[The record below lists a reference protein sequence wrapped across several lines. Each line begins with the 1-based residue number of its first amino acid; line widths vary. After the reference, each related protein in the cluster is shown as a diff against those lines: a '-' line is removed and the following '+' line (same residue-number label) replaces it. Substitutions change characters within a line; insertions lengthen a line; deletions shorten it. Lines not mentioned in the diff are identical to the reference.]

1 MSMEFYIFG
10 EIVKT
15 DQVTEQQVHDIVSRA
30 KKMKKEV
37 AQLKVDTIIEIFD
50 KVADAWR
57 NEDYPYRKTALE
69 FLPPRIGF
77 SKEMIAEGIKTMCSL
92 LSRDGMLTRLNA
104 DLGDKDYLNQWTYNP
119 YFKGYIKTEPLGVIT
134 HVSAGNVFVGGV
146 DSLIQ
151 GLVSKNVNIM
161 KMSTVDPVFPV
172 LFAKSLRDFDHTGLL
187 HKAMAL
193 INWKG
198 GTESIENIL
207 KQQCD
212 AIVAYGGADTI
223 RSYRKNLGL
232 HCKLIEYG
240 PKYSFVMVDK
250 NELMKKGMDE
260 AARLIA
266 RDAIMWEQS
275 ACSSPHT
282 VYVEGK
288 EEAHAMM
295 TAIGKAMDKWAEKI
309 PQGVVYEDEAVEI
322 TKVRELAKVNKAF
335 GEDDYYFCK
344 NGLATVVYQTSKE
357 FQISCHNRTIFVK
370 PVDTLD
376 EVIQIVEPM
385 GQYIQTVSILADDE
399 RAKELARQ
407 LALAGADRFVEI
419 GRMAVRKHG
428 TPHDG
433 SKGIAEL
440 VRWVSLGRNH
450 LEGGWSI
457 EGLWKKYDPTNDGFD
472 FLPDEER
479 DALTLQ
485 RLKRVVDIVRD
496 KSPLLSKRYKG
507 ITFDS
512 FESFR
517 KLPLLTGEDYKTYL
531 PPAGEGLLTDE
542 IKGGY
547 IFSSGGTTGKPKSVY
562 RTAEEQHFNTVRLG
576 KGLLLS
582 VFNKNDRVANLLF
595 AGNMWASF
603 VSFNQALEHTGCT
616 ILPIGGNHPMETIV
630 QNLINFKANAII
642 TIPSVLLSLAEYV
655 QTHHIDL
662 KIEKVSVG
670 GEHLFK
676 ESREY
681 LKKILGVKIIAS
693 TGYTTNDT
701 GAIGYQCEHLV
712 GTSLHHVHEDLH
724 YVEILDPETN
734 EPVKPGEVG
743 KIVVTNLQRTLLP
756 TIRYEVGDLCRWVEM
771 DCKCGRKTRVL
782 ELLGRS
788 DDIVIIGG
796 GNITPDVIAKAIYPF
811 DSLSSHFQMVVKLE
825 KGKDA
830 LDVIIEAK
838 QDTFEDIAKEVRD
851 AILKLSKELL
861 VMVNNKLIHDVTVHI
876 VKPNTLPRNP
886 KTGKIV
892 LIKDE
897 RKLA

>member
-1 MSMEFYIFG
+1 MEFYIFG
-10 EIVKT
+10 ETQTT
-15 DQVTEQQVHDIVSRA
+15 DQLTENEVRDIISRA
-30 KKMKKEV
+30 KTLKKEV
-37 AQLKVDTIIEIFD
+37 AKLKVDAIVDVFD
-50 KVADAWR
+50 KVSNAWR
-57 NEDYPYRKTALE
+57 NEDYKYRKEALE
-69 FLPPRIGF
+69 FLPSRIGF

-92 LSRDGMLTRLNA
+92 LSRDGMLTRLNS
-104 DLGDKDYLNQWTYNP
+104 DLGDKDYLNKWAYNH
-119 YFKGYIKTEPLGVIT
+119 YFRGYIKTEPLGVVT

-151 GLVSKNVNIM
+151 GLVSKNVNLM

-172 LFAKSLRDFDHTGLL
+172 LFAKSLRDFDDTGLL

-198 GTESIENIL
+198 GTENIENIL
-207 KQQCD
+207 KQECD
-212 AIVAYGGADTI
+212 AIVVYGGADTI

-250 NELMKKGMDE
+250 DELQRKGLKE

-266 RDAIMWEQS
+266 KDAIMWEQS

-282 VYVEGK
+282 VYVESK
-288 EEAHAMM
+288 KLAKAMM
-295 TAIGKAMDKWAEKI
+295 VEIGKALDGWAEKI
-309 PQGVVYEDEAVEI
+309 PQGIVYDDEAVEI
-322 TKVRELAKVNKAF
+322 TKVRELAKVNKAT
-335 GEDDYYFCK
+335 GDEDYYFSK
-344 NGLATVVYQTSKE
+344 SGLATVVYQSDTE

-370 PVDTLD
+370 PVETLD
-376 EVIQIVEPM
+376 EVVKIVEPM
-385 GQYIQTVSILADDE
+385 GQFIQTVSILAGEE
-399 RAKELARQ
+399 RAKKLSTQ
-407 LALAGADRFVEI
+407 LALIGADRFVEI

-440 VRWVSLGRNH
+440 VRWVSLGRNN
-450 LEGGWSI
+450 LETDWQI
-457 EGLWKKYDPTNDGFD
+457 EALWERYDTDRDGFD
-472 FLPDEER
+472 FLPDDER
-479 DALTLQ
+479 DKQTLA
-485 RLKRVVDIVRD
+485 RLKRIVGIVRE
-496 KSPLLSKRYKG
+496 KSPLLSERYKG

-517 KLPLLTGEDYKTYL
+517 KLPLLKGEDYKKYL
-531 PPAGEGLLTDE
+531 PPTGDGLLCGE
-542 IKGGY
+542 IKGGF
-547 IFSSGGTTGKPKSVY
+547 IFSSGGTTGTPKSVY
-562 RTAEEQHFNTVRLG
+562 RTVEEQHFNTVRLG
-576 KGLLLS
+576 KGLRLS
-582 VFNKNDRVANLLF
+582 VFDKDDRVANLLF

-603 VSFNQALEHTGCT
+603 VSYNQALEHTGCT

-630 QNLINFKANAII
+630 HNLTFFKANAII
-642 TIPSVLLSLAEYV
+642 SIPSVLLSLAEYV
-655 QTHHIDL
+655 QTHNIDL

-681 LKKILGVKIIAS
+681 LKKVLGVRKIAS

-724 YVEILDPETN
+724 YVEILDPETDQ
-734 EPVKPGEVG
+734 PVRPGETG
-743 KIVVTNLQRTLLP
+743 KIVVTNLQRILMP
-756 TIRYEVGDLCRWVEM
+756 TVRYEVGDLCRWVEM
-771 DCKCGRKTRVL
+771 KCKCGRKTRIL

-796 GNITPDVIAKAIYPF
+796 GNITPDVISKAVYPF
-811 DSLSSHFQMVVKLE
+811 DMLSTHFQMHVKLE
-825 KGKDA
+825 NNKD
-830 LDVIIEAK
+830 LLEIMVEAK
-838 QDTFEDIAKEVRD
+838 EDEFTDISAQVRE
-851 AILKLSKELL
+851 AIMKLSKELS
-861 VMVNNKLIHDVTVHI
+861 VMYENGLINDVKVTI
-876 VKPNTLPRNP
+876 VKPNTIPRNP
-886 KTGKIV
+886 KTGKIS

>member
-1 MSMEFYIFG
+1 MEFYIFG
-10 EIVKT
+10 ETQTT
-15 DQVTEQQVHDIVSRA
+15 DRLTENEVREIVSRA
-30 KKMKKEV
+30 KCLKKEV
-37 AQLKVDTIIEIFD
+37 AQLKVDTIMEIFD
-50 KVADAWR
+50 KVSNAWS
-57 NEDYPYRKTALE
+57 NPDYVYRKEALK

-77 SKEMIAEGIKTMCSL
+77 SKEMIDEGIKTMCSL
-92 LSRDGMLTRLNA
+92 LSRDGMLTRLNS
-104 DLGDKDYLNQWTYNP
+104 DLGDKDYLNKWTYNH
-119 YFKGYIKTEPLGVIT
+119 YFRGYIKTEPLGVVT

-172 LFAKSLRDFDHTGLL
+172 LFAKSLRDFDETGIL

-198 GTESIENIL
+198 GTESIENII
-207 KQQCD
+207 KQECD

-250 NELMKKGMDE
+250 EELQRKGLKE
-260 AARLIA
+260 AAQLIA
-266 RDAIMWEQS
+266 KDAIMWEQS

-282 VYVEGK
+282 VYVESK
-288 EEAHAMM
+288 KLAKAMM
-295 TAIGKAMDKWAEKI
+295 VEIGKALDDWAVKI
-309 PQGVVYEDEAVEI
+309 PQGTVYDDEAVEI
-322 TKVRELAKVNKAF
+322 TKVRELAKVNKAT
-335 GEDDYYFCK
+335 GDEDYYFSK
-344 NGLATVVYQTSKE
+344 SGLATVVYQSNTE

-370 PVDTLD
+370 PVETLD
-376 EVIQIVEPM
+376 EVVKIVEPM
-385 GQYIQTVSILADDE
+385 GQFIQTVSILADEE
-399 RAKELARQ
+399 RAKKLSTQ
-407 LALAGADRFVEI
+407 LSLAGADRFVEI

-440 VRWVSLGRNH
+440 VRWVSLGRNS
-450 LEGGWSI
+450 LETNWQT
-457 EGLWKKYDPTNDGFD
+457 EALWEKYDVGHDAFD

-479 DALTLQ
+479 DRQTLA
-485 RLKRVVDIVRD
+485 RLIRITDVVRK
-496 KSPLLSKRYKG
+496 KSPLLSQRYKG
-507 ITFDS
+507 ITVDS
-512 FESFR
+512 FSSFR
-517 KLPLLTGEDYKTYL
+517 KIPLLQGEDYKKYL

-562 RTAEEQHFNTVRLG
+562 RTVEEQHFNTVRLG
-576 KGLLLS
+576 KGLALS
-582 VFNKNDRVANLLF
+582 VFDKDDRVANLLF

-630 QNLINFKANAII
+630 QNLVNFKANAII

-655 QTHHIDL
+655 QTHNINL
-662 KIEKVSVG
+662 KIDKVSVG

-681 LKKILGVKIIAS
+681 LKKVLGVKKIAS

-724 YVEILDPETN
+724 YVEILNVETN
-734 EPVKPGEVG
+734 EPVKTGEIG
-743 KIVVTNLQRTLLP
+743 KIVVTNLQRTLMP

-771 DCKCGRKTRVL
+771 ECQCGRKTRIL

-796 GNITPDVIAKAIYPF
+796 GNITPEVISTAIYPF
-811 DSLSSHFQMVVKLE
+811 DELSSHFQMIVSLE
-825 KGKDA
+825 KGKDS
-830 LDVIIEAK
+830 LKVIVEAK
-838 QDTFEDIAKEVRD
+838 EDRYKDISEEVKN
-851 AILKLSKELL
+851 AILKLSKELN
-861 VMVNNKLIHDVTVHI
+861 VMLENGLIASVNVQI

-886 KTGKIV
+886 KTGKIS
-892 LIKDE
+892 LIKDQ
-897 RKLA
+897 RTIV

>member
-1 MSMEFYIFG
+1 MEFYIFG
-10 EIVKT
+10 EIQTT
-15 DQVTEQQVHDIVSRA
+15 DRLTENEIREIVSRA
-30 KKMKKEV
+30 KRLKKEV
-37 AQLKVDTIIEIFD
+37 AQLKVDTIMEIFD
-50 KVADAWR
+50 KVSNAWS
-57 NEDYPYRKTALE
+57 NPDYKYRKEALE

-77 SKEMIAEGIKTMCSL
+77 SKEMIDEGIKTMCSL
-92 LSRDGMLTRLNA
+92 LSRDGMLTRLNS
-104 DLGDKDYLNQWTYNP
+104 DLGDKDYLNKWTYNH
-119 YFKGYIKTEPLGVIT
+119 YFRGYIKTEPLGVVT

-172 LFAKSLRDFDHTGLL
+172 LFAKSLRDFDETGIL

-198 GTESIENIL
+198 GTESIENII
-207 KQQCD
+207 KQECD

-250 NELMKKGMDE
+250 EELQRKGLKK
-260 AARLIA
+260 AAQLIA
-266 RDAIMWEQS
+266 KDAIMWEQS

-282 VYVEGK
+282 VYVESK
-288 EEAHAMM
+288 KLAKSMM
-295 TAIGKAMDKWAEKI
+295 VEIGKALDDWAVKI
-309 PQGVVYEDEAVEI
+309 PQGTVYDDEAVEI
-322 TKVRELAKVNKAF
+322 TKVRELAKVNKAT
-335 GEDDYYFCK
+335 GDEDYYFSK
-344 NGLATVVYQTSKE
+344 SGLATVVYQSNTE

-370 PVDTLD
+370 PVETLD
-376 EVIQIVEPM
+376 EVVKIVEPM
-385 GQYIQTVSILADDE
+385 GQFIQTVSILADEE
-399 RAKELARQ
+399 RAKKLSTQ
-407 LALAGADRFVEI
+407 LSLAGADRFVEI

-440 VRWVSLGRNH
+440 VRWVSLGRNS
-450 LEGGWSI
+450 LETNWQT
-457 EGLWKKYDPTNDGFD
+457 EALWERYDVGHDAFD

-479 DALTLQ
+479 DRQTLA
-485 RLKRVVDIVRD
+485 RLIRITNIVRK
-496 KSPLLSKRYKG
+496 KSPLLSQRYKG

-512 FESFR
+512 FSSFR
-517 KLPLLTGEDYKTYL
+517 KIPLLQGEDYKKYL

-562 RTAEEQHFNTVRLG
+562 RTVEEQHFNTVRLG
-576 KGLLLS
+576 KGLALS
-582 VFNKNDRVANLLF
+582 VFDKDDRVANLLF

-630 QNLINFKANAII
+630 QNLVNFEANAII

-655 QTHHIDL
+655 QTHNINL
-662 KIEKVSVG
+662 KIDKVSVG

-681 LKKILGVKIIAS
+681 LKKVLGVKKIAS

-724 YVEILDPETN
+724 YVEILNVETN
-734 EPVKPGEVG
+734 EPVKTGEIG
-743 KIVVTNLQRTLLP
+743 KIVVTNLQRTLMP

-771 DCKCGRKTRVL
+771 ECQCGRKTRIL

-796 GNITPDVIAKAIYPF
+796 GNITPEVISTAIYPF
-811 DSLSSHFQMVVKLE
+811 DELSSHFQMIVSLE
-825 KGKDA
+825 KGKDS
-830 LDVIIEAK
+830 LKVIVEAK
-838 QDTFEDIAKEVRD
+838 EDRFKDISEEVRN
-851 AILKLSKELL
+851 AILKLSKELN
-861 VMVNNKLIHDVTVHI
+861 VMLENGLIASVNVQI
-876 VKPNTLPRNP
+876 VKPDTLPRNP
-886 KTGKIV
+886 KTGKIS
-892 LIKDE
+892 LIKDQ
-897 RKLA
+897 RKIV

>member
-1 MSMEFYIFG
+1 MNMEFYIFG
-10 EIVKT
+10 KLYQTEKISEAEVK
-15 DQVTEQQVHDIVSRA
+15 DIVVRA
-30 KKMKKEV
+30 KELKKEV
-37 AQLKVDTIIEIFD
+37 ASLSVDTIIDIFD
-50 KVADAWR
+50 KLSNAWLD
-57 NEDYPYRKTALE
+57 EDYPYRKEALE

-104 DLGDKDYLNQWTYNP
+104 DLGDKNYLNNWTYNHH
-119 YFKGYIKTEPLGVIT
+119 FRGYIKTEPLGIVT

-172 LFAKSLRDFDHTGLL
+172 LFAKSLRDFDHTGIL

-198 GTESIENIL
+198 GTDSIENIL
-207 KQQCD
+207 KQECD

-240 PKYSFVMVDK
+240 PKYSFVLVDQD
-250 NELMKKGMDE
+250 ELMRKGIKE
-260 AARLIA
+260 SARLIA
-266 RDAIMWEQS
+266 KDVIMWEQS

-282 VYVEGK
+282 VYVETPELAK
-288 EEAHAMM
+288 KMM
-295 TAIGKAMDKWAEKI
+295 TEIGLALDRWAEEI
-309 PQGVVYEDEAVEI
+309 PQGIVYDDEAVEI
-322 TKVRELAKVNKAF
+322 TKVRELAKVNKAS
-335 GEDDYYFCK
+335 GNEDYYFCK
-344 NGLATVVYQTSKE
+344 NSLSTVVYQESTE

-370 PVDTLD
+370 PVQTLE
-376 EVIQIVEPM
+376 EVINIVEPM
-385 GQYIQTVSILADDE
+385 GQFIQTVSILANDE
-399 RAKELARQ
+399 RAKSLSRELA
-407 LALAGADRFVEI
+407 LLGADRFVEI
-419 GRMAVRKHG
+419 GRMAARKHG

-440 VRWVSLGRNH
+440 VRWVSLGRNKLETNWQVEALWEPYH
-450 LEGGWSI
+450 L
-457 EGLWKKYDPTNDGFD
+457 DNDAFD
-472 FLPDEER
+472 FLSNEKR
-479 DALTLQ
+479 DVQTLARLQ
-485 RLKRVVDIVRD
+485 RIVEIVRE

-507 ITFDS
+507 ITFHD

-517 KLPLLTGEDYKTYL
+517 KLPLLQGEDYKKYL
-531 PPAGEGLLTDE
+531 PPTGEGLLCGE

-547 IFSSGGTTGKPKSVY
+547 VFSSGGTTGTPKSVY
-562 RTAEEQHFNTVRLG
+562 RTFEEQHFNTVRLG
-576 KGLLLS
+576 KGLGLS
-582 VFNKNDRVANLLF
+582 VFDKDDRVANLLF

-616 ILPIGGNHPMETIV
+616 ILPIGGNHSMESIV
-630 QNLINFKANAII
+630 QNLLSFNANAII

-655 QTHHIDL
+655 QTHQIQL
-662 KIEKVSVG
+662 TIEKVAVG

-681 LKKILGVKIIAS
+681 LKKILGVKKIAS

-701 GAIGYQCEHLV
+701 GAIGYQCEHLI
-712 GTSLHHVHEDLH
+712 GTALHHVHEDLH
-724 YVEILDPETN
+724 YVEILNEETN
-734 EPVKPGEVG
+734 EAVKPGEIG
-743 KIVVTNLQRTLLP
+743 KIVVTNLQRSLMP

-771 DCKCGRKTRVL
+771 ECQCGRKTRVL

-796 GNITPDVIAKAIYPF
+796 GNISPDVISTAIYPF
-811 DSLSSHFQMVVKLE
+811 ESLSSHFQMLVSLE
-825 KGKDA
+825 NAKDA
-830 LDVIIEAK
+830 LEIIIESK
-838 QDTFEDIAKEVRD
+838 DEKVEDISAQVKT
-851 AILKLSKELL
+851 AILKLSKELIT
-861 VMVNNKLIHDVTVHI
+861 MIEQGLIQDLKVRI
-876 VKPNTLPRNP
+876 VGADSLARNP
-886 KTGKIV
+886 KTGKIS

-897 RKLA
+897 RKV

>member
-1 MSMEFYIFG
+1 MEFYIFG
-10 EIVKT
+10 EIQTT
-15 DQVTEQQVHDIVSRA
+15 DRLTENEVREIVSRA
-30 KKMKKEV
+30 KRLKKEV
-37 AQLKVDTIIEIFD
+37 AQLKVDTIVEIFD
-50 KVADAWR
+50 KVSNAWSHP
-57 NEDYPYRKTALE
+57 DYEYRKEALE

-77 SKEMIAEGIKTMCSL
+77 SKEMIDEGIKTMCSL
-92 LSRDGMLTRLNA
+92 LSRDGMLTRLNS
-104 DLGDKDYLNQWTYNP
+104 DLGDKDYLNKWTYNH
-119 YFKGYIKTEPLGVIT
+119 YFRGYIKTEPLGVVT

-172 LFAKSLRDFDHTGLL
+172 LFAKSLRDFDETGIL

-198 GTESIENIL
+198 GTESIENII
-207 KQQCD
+207 KQECD

-250 NELMKKGMDE
+250 EELQRKGLKE
-260 AARLIA
+260 AAQLISK
-266 RDAIMWEQS
+266 DAIMWEQS

-282 VYVEGK
+282 VYVESK
-288 EEAHAMM
+288 KLAKAMM
-295 TAIGKAMDKWAEKI
+295 VEIGKALDDWAVKI
-309 PQGVVYEDEAVEI
+309 PQGIVYDDEAVEI
-322 TKVRELAKVNKAF
+322 TKVRELAKVNKAT
-335 GEDDYYFCK
+335 GDEDYYFSK
-344 NGLATVVYQTSKE
+344 SGLATVVYQSDTE

-370 PVDTLD
+370 PVETLD
-376 EVIQIVEPM
+376 EVVKIVEPM
-385 GQYIQTVSILADDE
+385 GQFIQTVSILADEE
-399 RAKELARQ
+399 RAKKLSTQ
-407 LALAGADRFVEI
+407 LSLAGADRFVEI

-440 VRWVSLGRNH
+440 VRWVSLGRNS
-450 LEGGWSI
+450 LETNWQT
-457 EGLWKKYDPTNDGFD
+457 EALWERYDVGHDAFD

-479 DALTLQ
+479 DRQTLA
-485 RLKRVVDIVRD
+485 RLIRITDVVRK
-496 KSPLLSKRYKG
+496 KSPLLSQRYKG

-512 FESFR
+512 FSSFR
-517 KLPLLTGEDYKTYL
+517 KIPLLQGEDYKKHL
-531 PPAGEGLLTDE
+531 PPTGEGLLTDE

-562 RTAEEQHFNTVRLG
+562 RTVEEQHFNTVRLG
-576 KGLLLS
+576 KGLALS
-582 VFNKNDRVANLLF
+582 VFDKDDRVANLLF

-630 QNLINFKANAII
+630 QNLVNFEANAII

-655 QTHHIDL
+655 QTHKIDL
-662 KIEKVSVG
+662 KIDKVSVG

-681 LKKILGVKIIAS
+681 LKKVLGVKKIAS

-724 YVEILDPETN
+724 YVEILNVETN
-734 EPVKPGEVG
+734 EPVKTGEIG
-743 KIVVTNLQRTLLP
+743 KIVVTNLQRTLMP

-771 DCKCGRKTRVL
+771 ECQCGRKTRIL

-796 GNITPDVIAKAIYPF
+796 GNITPEVISTAIYPF
-811 DSLSSHFQMVVKLE
+811 DELSSHFQMIVSLE
-825 KGKDA
+825 KGKDS
-830 LDVIIEAK
+830 LKVIVEAK
-838 QDTFEDIAKEVRD
+838 EDLFKDISGEVRN
-851 AILKLSKELL
+851 AILKLSKELN
-861 VMVNNKLIHDVTVHI
+861 VMLENGLIASVNVQI

-886 KTGKIV
+886 KTGKIS
-892 LIKDE
+892 LIKDQ
-897 RKLA
+897 RTVV

>member
-1 MSMEFYIFG
+1 MEFYIFG
-10 EIVKT
+10 EIQTT
-15 DQVTEQQVHDIVSRA
+15 DRLTENEVREIVSRA
-30 KKMKKEV
+30 KRLKKEV
-37 AQLKVDTIIEIFD
+37 AQLKVDTIMEIFD
-50 KVADAWR
+50 KVSNAWS
-57 NEDYPYRKTALE
+57 NPDYKYRKEALE

-77 SKEMIAEGIKTMCSL
+77 SKEMIDEGIKTMCSL
-92 LSRDGMLTRLNA
+92 LSRDGMLTRLNS
-104 DLGDKDYLNQWTYNP
+104 DLGDKDYLNKWTYNH
-119 YFKGYIKTEPLGVIT
+119 YFRGYIKTEPLGVVT

-172 LFAKSLRDFDHTGLL
+172 LFAKSLRDFDETGIL

-198 GTESIENIL
+198 GTESIENII
-207 KQQCD
+207 KQECD

-250 NELMKKGMDE
+250 EELQRKGLKE
-260 AARLIA
+260 AAQLIA
-266 RDAIMWEQS
+266 KDAIMWEQS

-282 VYVEGK
+282 VYVESK
-288 EEAHAMM
+288 KLAKAMM
-295 TAIGKAMDKWAEKI
+295 VEIGKALDDWAVKI
-309 PQGVVYEDEAVEI
+309 PQGTVYDDEAVEI
-322 TKVRELAKVNKAF
+322 TKVRELAKVNKAT
-335 GEDDYYFCK
+335 GDEDYYFSK
-344 NGLATVVYQTSKE
+344 SGLATVVYQSNTE

-370 PVDTLD
+370 PVETLD
-376 EVIQIVEPM
+376 EVVKIVEPM
-385 GQYIQTVSILADDE
+385 GQFIQTVSILADEE
-399 RAKELARQ
+399 RAKKLSTQ
-407 LALAGADRFVEI
+407 LSLAGADRFVEI

-440 VRWVSLGRNH
+440 VRWVSLGRNS
-450 LEGGWSI
+450 LETNWQT
-457 EGLWKKYDPTNDGFD
+457 EALWEKYDVGHDAFD

-479 DALTLQ
+479 DRQTLA
-485 RLKRVVDIVRD
+485 RLIRITDIVRK
-496 KSPLLSKRYKG
+496 KSPLLSQRYKG

-512 FESFR
+512 FSSFR
-517 KLPLLTGEDYKTYL
+517 KIPLLQGEDYKKYL
-531 PPAGEGLLTDE
+531 PPIGEGLLTGE

-562 RTAEEQHFNTVRLG
+562 RTVEEQHFNTVRLG
-576 KGLLLS
+576 KGLALS
-582 VFNKNDRVANLLF
+582 VFDKDDRVANLLF

-630 QNLINFKANAII
+630 QNLVNFEANAII

-655 QTHHIDL
+655 QTHNINL
-662 KIEKVSVG
+662 KIDKVSVG

-681 LKKILGVKIIAS
+681 LKKVLGVKKIAS

-724 YVEILDPETN
+724 YVEILNVETN
-734 EPVKPGEVG
+734 EPVKTGEIG
-743 KIVVTNLQRTLLP
+743 KIVVTNLQRTLMP

-771 DCKCGRKTRVL
+771 ECQCGRKTRIL

-796 GNITPDVIAKAIYPF
+796 GNITPEVISTAIYPF
-811 DSLSSHFQMVVKLE
+811 DELGSHFQMIVSLE
-825 KGKDA
+825 KGKDS
-830 LDVIIEAK
+830 LKVIVEAK
-838 QDTFEDIAKEVRD
+838 ENRFKDISEEVRN
-851 AILKLSKELL
+851 AILKLSKELN
-861 VMVNNKLIHDVTVHI
+861 VMLENGLIASVNVQI

-886 KTGKIV
+886 KTGKIS
-892 LIKDE
+892 LIKDQ
-897 RKLA
+897 RKIV